1 VFPDQHIR
9 KSDTF
14 LREIYRRLPV
24 NEDIF
29 SRLGGYLSFA
39 GGSALSAIEE
49 FMARR
54 QIETFLRRSGHC
66 PWRLDMETGHK
77 AR

>member
-1 VFPDQHIR
+1 
-9 KSDTF
+9 
-14 LREIYRRLPV
+14 LPV
-24 NEDIF
+24 KEDFF
-29 SRLGGYLSFA
+29 SGLGFVYLSFA
-39 GGSALSAIEE
+39 CGSACASEE
-49 FMARR
+49 FMVAK